1 MDKETVWKK
10 ITENVQRVAEE
21 GELVQPGQAFT
32 LTRHQQYAIDE
43 VTRRLTEGKERILL
57 KAPTGSGKTEVSLRV
72 AVQRAMDTGRHVV
85 MLAPTRDLARQQHK
99 YFVDRLED
107 TGLEGV
113 QMHAGIP
120 PRERQSSLEQL
131 VAGKLA
137 YAVGSAMLLQQRK
150 YRSLL
155 ETAALVIVDDVNAF
169 DEDED
174 LAHLRGLP
182 APVVFTSATP
192 EAVERFLKREGAWK
206 ETVSMTDMPFDS
218 PPTRRHEIPGTWNE
232 NIFNQL
238 DLGMEVLKKHIESG
252 SRIYVISRTRA
263 RVPIL
268 ARYIEDRMGV
278 PVSMLHGEMADS
290 LEHRRRSRGKSADMP
305 LEDRVSMMRQFRE
318 NKPAILV
325 ATNLVGSGLD
335 IPMADMV
342 LVTDADHFG
351 AAEIEQ
357 LVGRVGRRERES
369 DCVLITGTTTSYSQ
383 NSPKIKQFTYIRK
396 GKVIQSFK
404 ALPPG
409 RRRVDRRRAI

>member
-1 MDKETVWKK
+1 MNKEQVWNK
-10 ITENVQRVAEE
+10 ITENVQKVAEE
-21 GELVQPGQAFT
+21 GELVQPGQTFA
-32 LTRHQQYAIDE
+32 LTRHQDYAIEE
-43 VTRRLTEGKERILL
+43 VDKRLAQGKDRLLL

-72 AVQRAMDTGRHVV
+72 AVARILETGKHVV
-85 MLAPTRDLARQQHK
+85 FLAPTRDLARQQHT
-99 YFVDRLED
+99 YFELRLHD
-107 TGLEGV
+107 TGLPGT

-120 PRERQSSLEQL
+120 PRDRQRALEDL
-131 VAGKLA
+131 MDGKLHWV
-137 YAVGSAMLLQQRK
+137 VGSAMLLQQRK

-155 ETAALVIVDDVNAF
+155 ETAGLVIVDDVNAF

-174 LAHLRGLP
+174 LAHLRGLK
-182 APVVFTSATP
+182 APILFTSATP

-206 ETVSMTDMPFDS
+206 ETVSMSDMPFDS
-218 PPTRRHEIPGTWNE
+218 PPTERHEVPASWNE
-232 NIFNQL
+232 NIFNQI
-238 DLGMEVLKKHIESG
+238 DLGMDILKKHIEAG

-263 RVPIL
+263 RVPIM
-268 ARYIEDRMGV
+268 AKYIEDRLGV
-278 PVSMLHGEMADS
+278 PVSILHGEMADTS
-290 LEHRRRSRGKSADMP
+290 EHRKRSRGGSDAP
-305 LEDRVSMMRQFRE
+305 TEDRVSMMKQFRD

-351 AAEIEQ
+351 VAEIEQ

-369 DCVLITGTTTSYSQ
+369 DCVLITGTTVGYSTSQ
-383 NSPKIKQFTYIRK
+383 PKIKSFTYIRK
-396 GKVIQSFK
+396 GKVVQSFK

>member
-1 MDKETVWKK
+1 MDKNSIWQK
-10 ITENVQRVAEE
+10 IEENVQRVAEQ
-21 GELVQPGQAFT
+21 GELVQPGQTFA
-32 LTRHQQYAIDE
+32 LTRHQEYAIAE
-43 VTRRLTEGKERILL
+43 VGSRLTEGKDRILL

-72 AVQRAMDTGRHVV
+72 AVQRALDTGRHVV
-85 MLAPTRDLARQQHK
+85 MLAPTRDLARQQHM
-99 YFVDRLED
+99 YFADRLAE
-107 TGLEGV
+107 TGLECV

-120 PRERQSSLEQL
+120 PRDRQRSLDQL
-131 VAGKLA
+131 LAGNVSFA
-137 YAVGSAMLLQQRK
+137 IGSAMLLQQRK

-155 ETAALVIVDDVNAF
+155 ETASLVIVDDVNAF

-174 LAHLRGLP
+174 LAHLRGLA
-182 APVVFTSATP
+182 APVLFTSATP
-192 EAVERFLKREGAWK
+192 EAVERFLKREGAWR
-206 ETVSMTDMPFDS
+206 ETVAMTDMPFDS
-218 PPTRRHEIPGTWNE
+218 PPTRRHEVPASWNE
-232 NIFNQL
+232 NIFTQI
-238 DLGMEVLKKHIESG
+238 DLGMEVLRRHIESG

-268 ARYIEDRMGV
+268 ARYIEDRVGV

-305 LEDRVSMMRQFRE
+305 LEDRVSMMRQFRD

-351 AAEIEQ
+351 EAEIEQ

-369 DCVLITGTTTSYSQ
+369 DCVLITGTTTSYTQ
-383 NSPKIKQFTYIRK
+383 NSPKIKQFTYIRN

-409 RRRVDRRRAI
+409 RRRMDRRRAI

>member
-1 MDKETVWKK
+1 MDNETIWQK

-21 GELVQPGQAFT
+21 GELVQPGQRFA

-43 VTRRLTEGKERILL
+43 VTSRLREGKDRILL

-72 AVQRAMDTGRHVV
+72 AVQRALDTGKHVV

-99 YFVDRLED
+99 YFEDRLEG
-107 TGLEGV
+107 TGLESV

-120 PRERQSSLEQL
+120 PRDRQRSLEQL
-131 VAGKLA
+131 QAGKISV
-137 YAVGSAMLLQQRK
+137 AVGSAMLLQQRK

-155 ETAALVIVDDVNAF
+155 ETASLVIVDDVNAF

-174 LAHLRGLP
+174 LAHLRGLA
-182 APVVFTSATP
+182 APVLFTSATP
-192 EAVERFLKREGAWK
+192 EAVERFLKREGAWR

-218 PPTRRHEIPGTWNE
+218 PPTRRHEVPGGWNE
-232 NIFNQL
+232 NIFNQI
-238 DLGMEVLKKHIESG
+238 DLGMEVLRRHIESG

-263 RVPIL
+263 RVPII
-268 ARYIEDRMGV
+268 ARYIEDRIGV

-290 LEHRRRSRGKSADMP
+290 LEHRRRSRSKSSDMP

-351 AAEIEQ
+351 EAEIEQ

-369 DCVLITGTTTSYSQ
+369 DCVLITGTTTSYTHG
-383 NSPKIKQFTYIRK
+383 SPKVKQFTYIRR
-396 GKVIQSFK
+396 GKVVQSFK
-404 ALPPG
+404 AVPPG
-409 RRRVDRRRAI
+409 RRRVERHRAL